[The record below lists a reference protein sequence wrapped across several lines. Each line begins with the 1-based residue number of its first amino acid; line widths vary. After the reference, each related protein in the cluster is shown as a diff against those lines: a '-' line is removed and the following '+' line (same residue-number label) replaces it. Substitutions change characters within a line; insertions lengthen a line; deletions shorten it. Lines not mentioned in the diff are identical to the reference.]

1 MNKDI
6 KELIDVSIKDGIITD
21 KEREAIL
28 EKAIAMG
35 ENPKEVEIYIDAAQQ
50 EADMSNDAAIRKAKG
65 KNCPFCGG
73 IVPQLT
79 DKCPHCHETIT
90 PEASAELQEILDNLE
105 DALIDL
111 KAGNDVA
118 KSKAFV
124 ERFARKAKLY
134 YSNNPKIAKLLP
146 EIEEETLRA
155 EQAAKDKILEQ
166 KKAVKNKKRNK
177 TLIYVLLS
185 LLVLAGAGTWFYFR
199 LKEKDEQKQEE
210 LNKKYA
216 HDPQLCVQAI
226 NEAIKNGDLLKA
238 ESIYTSYYNE
248 NNDILDYDGLL
259 AVDPALDNLCRAYIE
274 KGDLK
279 KALALIPKL
288 NENEDELRYTVIQK
302 YVELGQYE
310 EADNCG
316 ENFNF
321 EPTKY
326 FDFVCSCIDHM
337 KEKGETS
344 KIKSFIDRKAPRFK
358 SMLYDESDP
367 EWQVAPVKKRLYEYA
382 GI

>member
-1 MNKDI
+1 
-6 KELIDVSIKDGIITD
+6 V
-21 KEREAIL
+21 
-28 EKAIAMG
+28 
-35 ENPKEVEIYIDAAQQ
+35 
-50 EADMSNDAAIRKAKG
+50 RKAKG
-65 KNCPFCGG
+65 KNCPFCGMA
-73 IVPQLT
+73 VPQLT
-79 DKCPHCHETIT
+79 DKCPHCHETLT

-111 KAGNDVA
+111 KAGKDVA

-166 KKAVKNKKRNK
+166 KKAVKNKKRSK
-177 TLIYVLLS
+177 ALIYVLIS
-185 LLVLAGAGTWFYFR
+185 LLVLCGIGTWVYFNQ
-199 LKEKDEQKQEE
+199 KEKDAQKQEE

-216 HDPQLCVQAI
+216 HDPQLCVQGI
-226 NEAIKNGDLLKA
+226 NEAIDKGDLLKA

-248 NNDILDYDGLL
+248 NNDILDDDGLL
-259 AVDPALDNLCRAYIE
+259 AVEPALENLCRAYIE

-288 NENEDELRYTVIQK
+288 NENEDEMRYIIVQK

-316 ENFNF
+316 GNFNYD
-321 EPTKY
+321 PTKY
-326 FDFVCSCIDHM
+326 FNFVCSCVDHM
-337 KEKGETS
+337 KEKGEKS

-367 EWQVAPVKKRLYEYA
+367 EWQVDPVKKRLYEYA